1 MSYRVYRYVFPDG
14 KVYVGMTK
22 HTLDRRWTFGYQHN
36 ERLTAALREVGINAL
51 RREVIVDGLT
61 EEEAGRLEQFYI
73 AKFRATDP
81 EYGYN
86 ISPGGKATYRGL
98 KHTEEYKRH
107 MSEIT
112 KGKVY
117 SEKTLNL
124 FRTTAH
130 EKERKAVI
138 QYSVIGEYV
147 KEHSGLRLAAAEIG
161 GYASNISRACASG
174 RPYKNSLW
182 RFKEGGDLG

>member
-14 KVYVGMTK
+14 KVYVGMTS

-61 EEEAGRLEQFYI
+61 EEEAERLEQFYI

-86 ISPGGKATYRGL
+86 ISPGGKATYKGL

-107 MSEIT
+107 MSELY
-112 KGKVY
+112 KGKVF
-117 SEKTLNL
+117 SPETLQ
-124 FRTTAH
+124 RMREAH
-130 EKERKAVI
+130 KRECIPVV
-138 QYSVIGEYV
+138 QLSLIGEFI
-147 KEHSGLRLAAAEIG
+147 KEHRGLNPAADAVG
-161 GYASNISRACASG
+161 GYPTNINRACRSG
-174 RPYKNSLW
+174 RPYKDSLW
-182 RFKEGGDLG
+182 RYKKEVSEG